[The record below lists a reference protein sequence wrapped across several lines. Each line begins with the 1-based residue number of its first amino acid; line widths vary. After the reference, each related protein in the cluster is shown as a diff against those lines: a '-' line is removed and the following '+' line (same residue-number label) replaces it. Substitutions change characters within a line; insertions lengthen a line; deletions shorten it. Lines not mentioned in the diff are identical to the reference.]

1 MLHCARSAGDCYYT
15 DVSAHGLRAYTAG
28 VRHSIRERLGTARVS
43 REDNTGSHVT
53 AQVISE
59 EEARQQH
66 QRPSRRLPRASLRS
80 LGYSWSAL
88 AMLHRRRD
96 LLLVLL
102 AAALPRLWRLGQTVF
117 LDDQSAL
124 LALGRSALAHYALPA
139 TGIRSSI
146 GTLNFPA
153 SIYVLLPFAVLPDP
167 FWAAL
172 ATALANVAA
181 VGLLFLVVKR
191 YAGRRTA
198 LFAALLYAT
207 APWAV
212 YFSRFAWQQNL
223 LAPVVVLFF
232 WTACLGVVERR
243 RGWLPWNL
251 LLGAVAVQLHPS
263 AAPLF
268 ALTLAALWLTRHRL
282 SRRELLLGAAALAL
296 PFLPTVLWELAT
308 GGSDIAAYAAFGAQS
323 SVVDGQV
330 FRTLLTVLTPPD
342 HARFDA
348 STPYAGLFDLF
359 GWARVAL
366 VALYVA
372 AAGWLLGALLR
383 RRGELAA
390 EADDG
395 AHGPIVPMGQALRPP
410 AGFLLLLVLWQAAIL
425 LVLVRHPKSIAEH
438 YLLAVLPAIF
448 LTMGLFLGWLAERLE
463 LASTLSR
470 EALHLAARRLPAAG
484 LVALAAA
491 QMLAS
496 GAFVASMAQVLPDG
510 RQAFAYMQYG
520 IPLDAQ
526 QAALRATLAVARAN
540 HARAYVATTA
550 GGQPGFGYLAATG
563 PAPRPTVYDAG
574 ACLIVPAAG
583 SSPAVVLATEPL
595 PADGVLA
602 ALAGVRSHV
611 IETGWNG
618 SPLRLYTLPA
628 GVTAPGETPIS
639 PAAASSGLRLA
650 AFQYQA
656 LADGATPRLLL
667 RWAGQPPAPSSAAAD
682 LAYWRGA
689 LPGSGGVGSYTF
701 AAQPVDAAGTPLGPA
716 LMATCPVLHW
726 GAGEAV
732 YTWIPLPRTLTTL
745 PTASSVAGW
754 HVWVERQ
761 MFALARPHIGPL
773 ALESGD
779 LALGPVERLP
789 GATTLTLAGGG

>member
-1 MLHCARSAGDCYYT
+1 M
-15 DVSAHGLRAYTAG
+15 
-28 VRHSIRERLGTARVS
+28 TARV
-43 REDNTGSHVT
+43 
-53 AQVISE
+53 ISE
-59 EEARQQH
+59 QEARQPHH
-66 QRPSRRLPRASLRS
+66 QRARNRLPRVSLRS
-80 LGYSWSAL
+80 LAYSWSAL
-88 AMLHRRRD
+88 AALHRRRD

-102 AAALPRLWRLGQTVF
+102 VAALPRLWRLGQTIF

-124 LALGRSALAHYALPA
+124 LALGRSALAHHALPT

-153 SIYVLLPFAVLPDP
+153 SIYILLPFAVLPDP

-172 ATALANVAA
+172 ATALANIAA
-181 VGLLFLVVKR
+181 AGLLFLVVKR
-191 YAGRRTA
+191 YAGRRSA

-251 LLGAVAVQLHPS
+251 LLWGIAVQLHPS
-263 AAPLF
+263 AAPLLV
-268 ALTLAALWLTRHRL
+268 LTLVGIWLTRNRL
-282 SRRELLLGAAALAL
+282 SRRDLLLGAGALAL

-308 GGSDIAAYAAFGAQS
+308 GGSDIAAYTAFGARS
-323 SVVDGQV
+323 SVLDGQV
-330 FRTLLTVLTPPD
+330 FGTLLGLLTPPD
-342 HARFDA
+342 PARFDP
-348 STPYAGLFDLF
+348 STPYAGLFDVF

-383 RRGELAA
+383 RRGELAV
-390 EADDG
+390 EADDT
-395 AHGPIVPMGQALRPP
+395 AEGPRAPMGQALRPP
-410 AGFLLLLVLWQAAIL
+410 AGFLLLLALWQAAIL
-425 LVLVRHPKSIAEH
+425 LALVRHPKSIAEH
-438 YLLAVLPAIF
+438 YLLALLPAAF

-470 EALHLAARRLPAAG
+470 EALHLAARRLPAIG

-491 QMLAS
+491 QLLAS
-496 GAFVASMAQVLPDG
+496 GAFIASMAQALPDG
-510 RQAFAYMQYG
+510 RQAFAYSRYG

-526 QAALRATLAVARAN
+526 QAALRATLAAARAS
-540 HARAYVATTA
+540 HARPYIATTA
-550 GGQPGFGYLAATG
+550 WGQPGFGYLAAAG

-583 SSPAVVLATEPL
+583 TSPAVVLATEPL
-595 PADGVLA
+595 PADDVLGS
-602 ALAGVRSHV
+602 LAGATWRPV
-611 IETGWNG
+611 ETGWNG

-628 GVTAPGETPIS
+628 GAALPGETPIVGS
-639 PAAASSGLRLA
+639 AAGSAGLHLA
-650 AFQYQA
+650 AYQYQA
-656 LADGATPRLLL
+656 PAEGATSRLVL
-667 RWAGQPPAPSSAAAD
+667 RWAGPPPAPGPAAAD

-689 LPGSGGVGSYTF
+689 LPGMGGVGSYTF
-701 AAQPVDAAGTPLGPA
+701 AAQPVDAGGAPLGPA
-716 LMATCPVLHW
+716 LTATCPVLHW
-726 GAGEAV
+726 GAGEDV
-732 YTWIPLPRTLTTL
+732 YTWIALPPTLTTL
-745 PTASSVAGW
+745 PAASSIAGW
-754 HVWVERQ
+754 HVSVERQ
-761 MFALARPHIGPL
+761 MYTLVRPHFGPL

-789 GATTLTLAGGG
+789 GATTLALAGAG